1 MILQDLSLVR
11 FENLRATKQV
21 NKPEL
26 IHDSG
31 FVRVYEV
38 KNSDSK
44 DYYIVKD
51 TTATHVV
58 SHGVEWLAKDD
69 RYTQICTEMNDRAL
83 KDLPGKSSN
92 LRFKVLTVI
101 GNAYSKAL

>member
-1 MILQDLSLVR
+1 MSLQDLSLVR

-51 TTATHVV
+51 ATATHVV

-69 RYTQICTEMNDRAL
+69 RYIQICTEMNERAL

-101 GNAYSKAL
+101 GNAYK